1 MALEI
6 VLVVKVGMVMTVP
19 VLVMPVTVGPV
30 RVGRVTVGRLIPVLV
45 TPGTLTVLRLVKVT
59 MIVVPGYTKPP
70 RNVCGATVTRAVVVA
85 VETETVAA

>member
-6 VLVVKVGMVMTVP
+6 VLVVKVGMVTTIP
-19 VLVMPVTVGPV
+19 VLVIPLTVGP
-30 RVGRVTVGRLIPVLV
+30 VTVGRLIPVLV

-59 MIVVPGYTKPP
+59 VIVVPGYTKPP